1 MKKRVFYLAAIFVLT
16 TLSVFGQSGKKFF
29 KAGNEFVDKKKFE
42 DAIVQFTNAIGLEP
56 SNAEYYY
63 SRGSSYETI
72 KKFNEAYADYEKAL
86 VFKPKEVTYVI
97 SQGRVCNSLG
107 KYDEALALLNR
118 ASAMDKR
125 NGSIYPQKVVTLMG
139 LEKYDQALRVSDTA
153 ILIKDDAINHYYRGL
168 DYVKL
173 NNDILGKKEFETAI
187 KKEKAYIEPRIAL
200 ADLLIRNN
208 NPSEAMNQI
217 NLILA
222 SDDKNTQ
229 AYIIRSEIYKKNL
242 DYPSA
247 INDLSKT
254 ILIDPANPEN
264 YLIRGRYY
272 QEFSQHTSA
281 IADFSKYISMKGD
294 NPDAYFSRAKS
305 YEEMQNPE
313 KAMEDYVKI
322 TAISEFDMRARKMLK
337 DAQTRMYELNRE
349 NVAPDVVLTAPLADA
364 DNVIQVK
371 GDANTITISGKIREK
386 SKLDDFLV
394 NNQKVLYSEKK
405 NGEFEFLANV
415 DVSGKDAI
423 TFQARD
429 EYKNEKTVT
438 YKILRTEINPPKV
451 QIVSPYTS
459 DEGQV
464 MLEAIQPTLFI
475 EGKIVDESNI
485 KSIEIGGVSASYK
498 RDQLNPEFTAS
509 IDIANINKFT
519 VIAEDIYGNKQE
531 TEFEIN
537 RSNAQLAQSNPM
549 GKTWVVFIEN
559 SSYESFASLDG
570 PIKDVSTIQR
580 ALANYQVT
588 NVIHK
593 KDMTKAEM
601 EKFFN
606 IELRD
611 LLKTNQVKSLLVWYA
626 GHGKF
631 INDIGYWIP
640 VDAKRD
646 DEFTYFNINAL
657 KAGMQSYSGVVHTLV
672 ISDACESG
680 PSFYQ
685 AMRGGNEEPTCD
697 NVQATAFKSAQVFT
711 SAGYELAVDNSQ
723 FTATFANTLINNKNA
738 CIPIEKIVKTVTAA
752 VANNN
757 QQKPHFGKIAGLQD
771 ENGTFFFIAK

>member
-1 MKKRVFYLAAIFVLT
+1 MKKRVFYLLAVFALA
-16 TLSVFGQSGKKFF
+16 TLSVFGQSGKKFL
-29 KAGNEFVDKKKFE
+29 KAGNEFVDNKKFD
-42 DAIVQFTNAIGLEP
+42 DAIVQFTSAIGQEP

-63 SRGSSYETI
+63 ARGRSYEQL
-72 KKFNEAYADYEKAL
+72 KKFTEAYADYEKAL
-86 VFKPKEVTYVI
+86 VFKPKEVTYVVAL
-97 SQGRVCNSLG
+97 GRVCNSLG
-107 KYDEALALLNR
+107 KYDEALVLLDR
-118 ASAMDKR
+118 ASGLDKR
-125 NGSIYPQKVVTLMG
+125 NASIYPQKVQSLMG
-139 LEKYDQALRVSDTA
+139 LEKYDLALRVSDTA

-173 NNDILGKKEFETAI
+173 NNDILGKKEFETSI
-187 KKEKAYIEPRIAL
+187 KKDKEYIEPRIAL

-208 NPSEAMNQI
+208 NQQEAMNQI

-222 SDDKNTQ
+222 TDDKNTE

-242 DYPSA
+242 DYPNA
-247 INDLSKT
+247 INDVSKT
-254 ILIDPANPEN
+254 ILIDPANPDY
-264 YLIRGRYY
+264 YLIRGKYY

-294 NPDAYFSRAKS
+294 NPDAYFARAKS
-305 YEEMQNPE
+305 YEEMQNLE

-322 TAISEFDMRARKMLK
+322 TDLSEFDMRARKMLK
-337 DAQTRMYELNRE
+337 DAQTRMFELNRE
-349 NVAPDVVLTAPLADA
+349 NVAPDVVLSSPVVST

-371 GDANTITISGKIREK
+371 GDANTITISGKIKEK
-386 SKLDDFLV
+386 SRLDDFLV
-394 NNQKVLYSEKK
+394 NNQKVLYGDKK

-415 DVSGKDAI
+415 DVTGKDEI
-423 TFQARD
+423 TFLARD
-429 EYKNEKTVT
+429 EYKNEKALT
-438 YKILRTEINPPKV
+438 YKLVRTEINPPRI

-464 MLEAIQPTLFI
+464 MLDAVKPSLFI
-475 EGKIVDESNI
+475 EGKIQDESMI
-485 KSIEIGGVSASYK
+485 KSIDIGGVIASYK

-531 TEFEIN
+531 TEFKLN
-537 RSNAQLAQSNPM
+537 RDNAMLTQSNPM

-626 GHGKF
+626 GHGKY
-631 INDIGYWIP
+631 INEIGYWIP

-672 ISDACESG
+672 VSDACESG

-685 AMRGGNEEPTCD
+685 AMRSANDEPTCD
-697 NVQATAFKSAQVFT
+697 NVQATAFKSAQVFS

-723 FTATFANTLINNKNA
+723 FTQTFANTLINNKNA
-738 CIPIEKIVKTVTAA
+738 CIPIETIVKRVTAA
-752 VANNN
+752 VSNNN
-757 QQKPHFGKIAGLQD
+757 QQKPKWGKIAGLQD